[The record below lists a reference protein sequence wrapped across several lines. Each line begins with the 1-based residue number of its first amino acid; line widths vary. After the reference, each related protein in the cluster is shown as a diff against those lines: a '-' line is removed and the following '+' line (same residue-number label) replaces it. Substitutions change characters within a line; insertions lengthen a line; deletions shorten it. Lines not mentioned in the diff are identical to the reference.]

1 MSNAYDEFLSDD
13 EPRKEVSE
21 GGALRKKLEAAIKL
35 LREKDAEIAELR
47 TVNASRVVED
57 LLSKNEVPE
66 KFHKLAKK
74 ELGDN
79 PSEDAFKNFLT
90 EYGDLWGA
98 EDEEVNPEL
107 NALTQAVSKINS
119 AADVAKNVT
128 AEPFKMPTQVEL
140 SRMGEAEI
148 TSLMQQIHAQPN
160 LGNPLGR

>member
-13 EPRKEVSE
+13 EPQKEVTE
-21 GGALRKKLEAAIKL
+21 GGKLRKKLEDAIKL
-35 LREKDAEIAELR
+35 LREKDKQIADLQ
-47 TVNASRVVED
+47 TANASRIVED
-57 LLSKNEVPE
+57 FLSKNEVPD

-79 PSEDAFKNFLT
+79 PTEDAFKNFLT

-98 EDEEVNPEL
+98 AEEEPNPEL
-107 NALTQAVSKINS
+107 NALTEAVNKINS

-140 SRMGEAEI
+140 SRMGEKEI
-148 TSLMQQIHAQPN
+148 TALMQQIHAQPN